1 MSVGVTRLVGRTD
14 ELRTL
19 ARTLTATRDGDGR
32 AVFLVGEPGIG
43 KSRLVAAARDLA
55 SAVGTRVLHG
65 RSGAVGPAIPLRPLR
80 EALLSVTAALPPADL
95 AVLGPYRPAL
105 ARLVPDWAV
114 VGPPRQ
120 QPPDHD
126 LLALAE
132 GVLRLTGLAGR
143 DRGCLLV
150 LEDLHDADGRTLA
163 VLDYLVDNVG
173 RQPTTLL
180 GTLRAVA
187 GPALDLVR
195 AAARRG
201 ACRLV
206 PLGPL
211 DPDDLR
217 RLAGVRLDT
226 HPDELPQPA
235 IDLLWAGS
243 GGNPGVAEDTL
254 GELVDAGVLRPTPN
268 GWRVGREGVAGPADL
283 PALTRPV
290 DRLDP
295 RRRELLLLG
304 ATLGPAFPLAV
315 LRQATGRPDRE
326 LHDDLAD
333 ATAARFVRP
342 DGPEPDRYRFVHPL
356 LGGALLAR
364 LDPAERRRL
373 ARRAADAVTAVHP
386 GLPAPHG
393 RTAADLWL
401 RAGDPAAAGRLLAE
415 AGRRA
420 VDRGAA
426 EEAVELLQRA
436 SDLLADAE
444 TARRATVLESL
455 IRALTE
461 AGAVDRALGHA
472 AALGDLADR
481 LDLRHRARLHTAL
494 AWAATTAGLTGDA
507 RRHVDLARAL
517 LGPDA
522 TEPDSAP
529 VDVVAAHLTAQ
540 GGGPDRLARAEA
552 DARRIEAVARAAG
565 LPAVA
570 WRANLLLGELTRPRD
585 PAEATD
591 HLNRAWSVAVRQPA
605 PVWEIHSLVRL
616 GDDDALRTGD
626 LDRLERA
633 HRTAA
638 RAGALHARH
647 EAETRLA
654 LHAVLQ
660 GRFTAADL
668 LTERVLATAT
678 RHRLPRAA
686 RYALL
691 LRATAAAH
699 QGRHRP
705 MTDALI
711 GFRRHGGDADRYAP
725 WTHGLIRLFAALLR
739 EDRPRALH
747 ESHRATRADRDH
759 PTVCPIAG
767 RHGLD
772 LLLRELTGAE
782 EVSAAPTA
790 DPPGRLRWNQQF
802 RLFAHAVRHGRAG
815 RADEATDAVREAVR
829 LAAPYPVAGHL
840 GLRLV
845 GEAAL
850 TDGWGEPV
858 EWLRAAEDHFHR
870 TDVPAVAAAC
880 RSLLRRAGSRP
891 LQRRAGV
898 EEIPGV
904 LRAAGV
910 TPREYEVLL
919 LLAGRLSNREI
930 ADRLHLSART
940 VEKHVASLIA
950 KTGQPDRIA
959 VGRLAATG
967 APPGATAQV

>member
-19 ARTLTATRDGDGR
+19 ARILTATRDGDGQ
-32 AVFLVGEPGIG
+32 AVFLVGGPGIG
-43 KSRLVAAARDLA
+43 KSRLAAVARDLA

-65 RSGAVGPAIPLRPLR
+65 RCGVVGPAMPLRPLR
-80 EALLSVTAALPPADL
+80 EALISVTGALEPDDL
-95 AVLGPYRPAL
+95 AALGPYRSAL

-114 VGPPRQ
+114 VEPPRT
-120 QPPDHD
+120 QPADHD

-150 LEDLHDADGRTLA
+150 LEDLHDADGGTLA
-163 VLDYLVDNVG
+163 VLDYLVDNVN

-180 GTLRAVA
+180 GTLRAEA

-206 PLGPL
+206 TLGPL

-217 RLAGVRLDT
+217 RLAGARLDT

-243 GGNPGVAEDTL
+243 GGNPGVAEDAL
-254 GELVDAGVLRPTPN
+254 GELVDAGVLRPTPT
-268 GWRVGREGVAGPADL
+268 GWRVGRARVDALVAL
-283 PALTRPV
+283 PCLTRPV

-295 RRRELLLLG
+295 RRREALLLA
-304 ATLGPAFPLAV
+304 ATLGPVFPLAV
-315 LRQATGRPDRE
+315 LAQASGRPERE
-326 LHDDLAD
+326 LYGDLGD
-333 ATAARFVRP
+333 ATVARFVRP

-356 LGGALLAR
+356 VGTALLAR
-364 LDPAERRRL
+364 LDLAERRRL

-386 GLPAPHG
+386 GLPGPHG
-393 RTAADLWL
+393 RAAADLWL

-426 EEAVELLQRA
+426 EEAVELLDRA
-436 SDLLADAE
+436 SGLLVDADVAD
-444 TARRATVLESL
+444 RAAVLESL
-455 IRALTE
+455 IRAQTE
-461 AGAVDRALGHA
+461 AGAVDHALGHA
-472 AALGDLADR
+472 AALDDLADR
-481 LDLRHRARLHTAL
+481 LDPRHRSSLHTEL
-494 AWAATTAGLTGDA
+494 AWTATGAGRTGDA
-507 RRHVDLARAL
+507 LRHVDLARAL

-522 TEPDSAP
+522 TESETAP
-529 VDVVAAHLTAQ
+529 LDVVAAHLTARS
-540 GGGPDRLARAEA
+540 GGPDGAARAEA
-552 DARRIEAVARAAG
+552 AARRVERVARAAG

-570 WRANLLLGELTRPRD
+570 WRAGLLLGELTRSRD

-591 HLNRAWSVAVRQPA
+591 HLHRAWSVAVRQHV
-605 PVWEIHSLVRL
+605 PVWEVHSLVRL

-638 RAGALHARH
+638 RMGALHARH

-668 LTERVLATAT
+668 LTERMLAAAT
-678 RHRLPRAA
+678 RHRLPRLA
-686 RYALL
+686 RHALL

-699 QGRHRP
+699 QGRHRA
-705 MTDALI
+705 MTDALV
-711 GFRRHGGDADRYAP
+711 GFRRHGGDADRYAS
-725 WTHGLIRLFAALLR
+725 WTHGLTRLFAALLR
-739 EDRPRALH
+739 EDRARAWH
-747 ESHRATRADRDH
+747 ESRRAARADRDH

-772 LLLRELTGAE
+772 LLVRALT
-782 EVSAAPTA
+782 EVDDPSAPPAA
-790 DPPGRLRWNQQF
+790 DLPGRLRWNQQF
-802 RLFAHAVRHGRAG
+802 RLLAEAVRLGRAG
-815 RADEATDAVREAVR
+815 RAAEATDAVREAVR
-829 LAAPYPVAGHL
+829 VAAPYPVARHL

-845 GEAAL
+845 AEAAL

-858 EWLRAAEDHFHR
+858 EWLRTAEDHFHR

-959 VGRLAATG
+959 AGRLV
-967 APPGATAQV
+967 PDDR

>member
-19 ARTLTATRDGDGR
+19 ARTLTATRDGGGR

-55 SAVGTRVLHG
+55 AAVGTVVLHG
-65 RSGAVGPAIPLRPLR
+65 RSGVVGPAIPLRPLR
-80 EALLSVTAALPPADL
+80 EALLSVTGVLPPDDL
-95 AVLGPYRPAL
+95 TALGPYRPAL

-114 VGPPRQ
+114 VDPPGN
-120 QPPDHD
+120 PPDHD

-143 DRGCLLV
+143 DRGSLLV
-150 LEDLHDADGRTLA
+150 LEDLHDADGGTLA

-180 GTLRAVA
+180 GTLRAEA

-206 PLGPL
+206 ELGPL
-211 DPDDLR
+211 DPDDVR
-217 RLAGVRLDT
+217 RLAGARLDA

-235 IDLLWAGS
+235 LDLLWAGS
-243 GGNPGVAEDTL
+243 GGNPGSAEDTL
-254 GELVDAGVLRPTPN
+254 DELVGAGVLRSTPT
-268 GWRVGREGVAGPADL
+268 GWRVGRGDADGPAAL

-295 RRRELLLLG
+295 PERESLLLG
-304 ATLGPAFPLAV
+304 ATIGPVFPLAV
-315 LRQATGRPDRE
+315 LRQATGRSHRE
-326 LHDDLAD
+326 IHDDLGD

-356 LGGALLAR
+356 LAGALLAR
-364 LDPAERRRL
+364 LEPAERRRL
-373 ARRAADAVTAVHP
+373 ARRAADAVTAAHP
-386 GLPAPHG
+386 GLPGPHC

-401 RAGDPAAAGRLLAE
+401 RAGDPAAAGHLLAE

-420 VDRGAA
+420 VDQGAA
-426 EEAVELLQRA
+426 GEAVDLLDRA
-436 SDLLADAE
+436 RDLLADAD
-444 TARRATVLESL
+444 AVRRATVLETL

-472 AALGDLADR
+472 AALADLADQ
-481 LDLRHRARLHTAL
+481 LDPRHRARLHTAL

-507 RRHVDLARAL
+507 ARHVDLARAL

-522 TEPDSAP
+522 TAPDTAP
-529 VDVVAAHLTAQ
+529 VDVVAAHLTAGS
-540 GGGPDRLARAEA
+540 GGADHVTRAEA
-552 DARRIEAVARAAG
+552 AARQAETAAVAAG

-570 WRANLLLGELTRPRD
+570 WRAGLLLGELTRPRD
-585 PAEATD
+585 PAEATA
-591 HLNRAWSVAVRQPA
+591 HLNRAWSVAVRQHV

-626 LDRLERA
+626 LERLERA

-638 RAGALHARH
+638 RAGAQHARH

-660 GRFTAADL
+660 GQFAAADL
-668 LTERVLATAT
+668 LTERVLTAAS

-699 QGRHRP
+699 QGRHRA

-711 GFRRHGGDADRYAP
+711 EFRRHGGDADRYAS
-725 WTHGLIRLFAALLR
+725 WIHGLARVFAALLR
-739 EDRPRALH
+739 EDRPRASH
-747 ESHRATRADRDH
+747 ESHRATRADREH

-772 LLLRELTGAE
+772 LLLRALTGADDD
-782 EVSAAPTA
+782 AHAPDQA
-790 DPPGRLRWNQQF
+790 GRLRWNEQF
-802 RLFAHAVRHGRAG
+802 RLFARAVRQGRAG
-815 RADEATDAVREAVR
+815 RGDEATDAVRQALRV
-829 LAAPYPVAGHL
+829 AAPYPVARHL

-850 TDGWGEPV
+850 TDGWGEPA
-858 EWLRAAEDHFHR
+858 EWLRAAEDHFHGS
-870 TDVPAVAAAC
+870 DVPAVAAAC

-898 EEIPGV
+898 EEIPAA
-904 LRAAGV
+904 LRVAGV

-967 APPGATAQV
+967 VPPGAAAQV